1 MKHLSHVLT
10 DLCFF
15 GNYIRGDRHVNIYI
29 LILILILKYFHLRST
44 HNELEKNRRAHLRS
58 CLENLKD
65 LVPVGADSSRH
76 TTLGLLNK
84 AKHFIKVKT
93 GLSQSHLYSIF
104 PSIFQSN
111 LKQTESSSGSAL
123 MIARILF
130 KALLWAIVSFIE
142 KQHGECRWYSLG
154 NNTKN
159 KSIYEV
165 ITWIVELEQLEII
178 QCFQS
183 KPVQASAI
191 NKFSFQN
198 LEERDKKSL
207 SAKDL
212 LHREQR

>member
-1 MKHLSHVLT
+1 MSSYETLISRLDRSLFFWKLYSRRQTCKYIHL
-10 DLCFF
+10 
-15 GNYIRGDRHVNIYI
+15 NINI
-29 LILILILKYFHLRST
+29 NTEIFSLRST

-93 GLSQSHLYSIF
+93 GLSQSHLYGIF

-142 KQHGECRWYSLG
+142 KQHVECR
-154 NNTKN
+154 
-159 KSIYEV
+159 
-165 ITWIVELEQLEII
+165 
-178 QCFQS
+178 
-183 KPVQASAI
+183 
-191 NKFSFQN
+191 
-198 LEERDKKSL
+198 
-207 SAKDL
+207 
-212 LHREQR
+212 